1 MAEILGA
8 IGTSHIPAIGRA
20 MDLGIEDTPYWRDFF
35 AGYRPVREW
44 LRAANPDI
52 LIHFYNDHGLE
63 MFLDKKPTFAI
74 GTAPEYQSADEGW
87 GIKPI
92 PPITGETDLS
102 WHIVNELVEAE
113 FDPTVCQE
121 IKVDHGVTVPLSV
134 LFPDR
139 GYQGI
144 KVIPVCINCE
154 RHPMPKPSRC
164 YALGQAIGRAVQSYQ
179 GEGRIVVLGTGGL
192 SHQLDGERA
201 GILNP
206 EFDDYCLDKL
216 VNEPEALLGYSIE
229 DLVEIAGA
237 QGVEL
242 NMWLGMRGCLLGRV
256 RELHRNLVAPISN
269 TSAGL
274 QLLVPDQ
281 PAEAGMTPDSR

>member
-1 MAEILGA
+1 MAKIIGG

-20 MDLGIEDTPYWRDFF
+20 MDQGIVDTPYWKDFF
-35 AGYRPVREW
+35 AGYVPVREW
-44 LRAANPDI
+44 LQDVRPDVV
-52 LIHFYNDHGLE
+52 IHFYNDHGLE

-74 GTAPEYQSADEGW
+74 GTAPVYHNADEGW

-92 PPITGETDLS
+92 APITGETELS
-102 WHIVNELVEAE
+102 WHIVDHLIEND

-121 IKVDHGVTVPLSV
+121 IKVDHGVTVPLSI
-134 LFPDR
+134 LFPDA
-139 GYQGI
+139 GYQRL

-164 YALGQAIGRAVQSYQ
+164 YALGQAIGRAVESYA
-179 GEGRIVVLGTGGL
+179 GDERVVVLGTGGL

-201 GILNP
+201 GILNT
-206 EFDDYCLDKL
+206 EFDQMCLDKL
-216 VNEPEALLGYSIE
+216 ASDPRDLLGYSIE

-242 NMWLGMRGCLLGRV
+242 VMWLAMRGCLLGNV
-256 RELHRNLVAPISN
+256 RELQRNLVAPISN
-269 TSAGL
+269 TAAGL
-274 QLLVPDQ
+274 QLLVN
-281 PAEAGMTPDSR
+281 E